1 MTVLHTGWTKKFG
14 ENYESIFGGKR
25 RSGSGKAKAAKSVTP
40 KKKTARK
47 KSARA
52 KR

>member
-14 ENYESIFGGKR
+14 ENYDSIFGGKKPTAAKAKDAK
-25 RSGSGKAKAAKSVTP
+25 SGSSRKKA
-40 KKKTARK
+40 ARK
-47 KSARA
+47 KSAKA

>member
-14 ENYESIFGGKR
+14 ENYDSIFSGKR
-25 RSGSGKAKAAKSVTP
+25 KATAGKPQAAKSAAP
-40 KKKTARK
+40 KKKSAK
-47 KSARA
+47 KKA